1 MIINCDS
8 IVARSF
14 NEMPFHF
21 CVIDEKSY
29 FYINFM
35 ILGISMQLKSGEPL
49 GGGAA
54 PFSTLFLHEFDFLA
68 IVSNARVNPLSSI
81 QNNCAIVEN
90 KLCGNGFL
98 IDIIAG

>member
-49 GGGAA
+49 GGGRS
-54 PFSTLFLHEFDFLA
+54 PPSRTITPSTDVSPKLKCYV
-68 IVSNARVNPLSSI
+68 IKKSNALTDDKERHPIGSP
-81 QNNCAIVEN
+81 
-90 KLCGNGFL
+90 
-98 IDIIAG
+98 